1 MLQIRQLIK
10 KVRACRTAEEE
21 RSVINKESAEI
32 RNLSKDPNA
41 PHKARNLC
49 KAIYMQMMGYQT
61 SFMQM
66 SCINLLASSDFTEKR
81 IAYSAL
87 SLVIDSTSQVLLLA
101 TSTIK
106 KDLQN
111 KDSTEIQ
118 ALALNAIGDVC
129 TPDMCRELGMEV
141 ANLIQNTG
149 DSNVKKRAACAA
161 VVIIK
166 NCPEMID
173 SYIDK
178 IPTLLEDR
186 THSVCLSGIYQV
198 IEMINKKP
206 AIIEKIK
213 KYHSM
218 FVKYEK
224 SLLSVSYSPEFDV
237 NGITDPFLQAKI
249 LEIMQYTAKDDK
261 DLIDELADLF
271 VSVQSITESSRQTGY
286 ALQYEIIKT
295 INNLNASS
303 GMKSLSNNI
312 LGKFLSS
319 NDYNLKYIALNT
331 LKDVARKDLS
341 SIQKH
346 RGVIL
351 EFLKDNDISLQKRAL
366 DLIYLIINKNNL
378 KKITRECLIFL
389 PKAEDEIKFELTKKL
404 QDSIVKYSLSYKWEI
419 DSLIKMVIN
428 SKGKIYEDV
437 LSQIINAILKV
448 KDLYIYSAHKAF
460 IALKMK
466 KNENNP
472 SLVKLCIYIIGELCT
487 YLIKNNTLNCKNE
500 TVTVNE
506 NDVLNLLKEI
516 GAKHSSLG
524 NETVIEYLLNALV
537 KLLIRIPEKRNEIE
551 SIIKSYRRSYF
562 SEVQSRALE
571 YLQFNESDKADVKK
585 NMVEPVPL
593 PKKKEEEEENE
604 ERKLVDENDEENN
617 EPEDDLICIRLTEG
631 TIKNIDLGDNNN
643 IDDNINNNPLD
654 FLGEKDNNKSNN
666 NNNNQGGNL
675 DLLDLNNIFSAASG
689 EATNTNINNNN
700 NNQQNNNSL
709 NPFDFIN
716 MQLNQPNDNNNN
728 NNNNNINNN
737 NNNNVN
743 DLLNM
748 IMGSNDNNQ
757 ANTNTNTNTNNSQ
770 NNINDLFSP
779 VQTAPQ
785 QSNNMKECFKNED
798 ISLYYTTDKKEGGVI
813 DGSIFASSNSN
824 EQIKEV
830 KINFL
835 VQKFVKL
842 TVLAT
847 SGNNLEPLQSLGIK
861 KDFSL
866 TSSDPNKK
874 IVIKI
879 KLHYTVNEK
888 ETTKEFVIKNI

>member
-1 MLQIRQLIK
+1 MLKIRQMIK

-41 PHKARNLC
+41 PNKARNLC

-87 SLVIDSTSQVLLLA
+87 PLVIDTTSQVLLLA

-111 KDSTEIQ
+111 RENPEIQ
-118 ALALNAIGDVC
+118 ALALNSVGDIC
-129 TPDMCRELGMEV
+129 TPDMCREISMEV
-141 ANLIQNTG
+141 SNIIQNTE

-166 NCPEMID
+166 NCPEMMD

-178 IPTLLEDR
+178 IPLLLEDR
-186 THSVCLSGIYQV
+186 THSVCLSGIYLV
-198 IEMINKKP
+198 LEMINKNP
-206 AIIEKIK
+206 SIVEKIK

-218 FVKYEK
+218 FVKYER

-249 LEIMQYTAKDDK
+249 LEILQYTAKDDK
-261 DLIDELADLF
+261 NLIDELADLF
-271 VSVQSITESSRQTGY
+271 VSVQSITESSKQTGY
-286 ALQYEIIKT
+286 ALQYEIIKA

-331 LKDVARKDLS
+331 LKDVARKDLAS
-341 SIQKH
+341 VQKH
-346 RGVIL
+346 RALIL

-378 KKITRECLIFL
+378 KNITKECLIFL
-389 PKAEDEIKFELTKKL
+389 PKAEDEIKYELTKKL
-404 QDSIVKYSLSYKWEI
+404 QDSIVKYSVSYKWEI

-437 LSQIINAILKV
+437 LSQIINSLIKV
-448 KDLYIYSAHKAF
+448 KDLYIYSSHKAF
-460 IALKMK
+460 LVLKVK

-472 SLVKLCIYIIGELCT
+472 ALAKLCIYIIGELCT
-487 YLIKNNTLNCKNE
+487 YLTNNNTLNCKNE
-500 TVTVNE
+500 SISVNE
-506 NDVLNLLKEI
+506 DDILNLLKEI
-516 GAKHSSLG
+516 GIKNNNLG
-524 NETVIEYLLNALV
+524 NETVVEYLLNALV
-537 KLLIRIPEKRNEIE
+537 KLLIKFPDKRNEIE
-551 SIIKSYRRSYF
+551 SIIKNYKRSYF

-571 YLQFNESDKADVKK
+571 YLQFDKSNKNEMK
-585 NMVEPVPL
+585 NKMVGAIPL
-593 PKKKEEEEENE
+593 PKKADGDGDKEEN
-604 ERKLVDENDEENN
+604 RKKIVDENDEDNYD
-617 EPEDDLICIRLTEG
+617 PEDDIICVRLTEG
-631 TIKNIDLGDNNN
+631 AVKNINLNN
-643 IDDNINNNPLD
+643 INNDNQNNNPLD
-654 FLGEKDNNKSNN
+654 FLGEKDNINNINN
-666 NNNNQGGNL
+666 NTQGGNL
-675 DLLDLNNIFSAASG
+675 DLLDLNNIFSATGDQNANNNNDNKTNNNSMNPFDLLNLQLDQ
-689 EATNTNINNNN
+689 TNNNTNNTNNNQSPQNNNNDNNINDLLNMINGTNNNNNQTNNNN
-700 NNQQNNNSL
+700 NNQ
-709 NPFDFIN
+709 
-716 MQLNQPNDNNNN
+716 
-728 NNNNNINNN
+728 
-737 NNNNVN
+737 
-743 DLLNM
+743 
-748 IMGSNDNNQ
+748 
-757 ANTNTNTNTNNSQ
+757 TNN
-770 NNINDLFSP
+770 NDLFS
-779 VQTAPQ
+779 QIDKI
-785 QSNNMKECFKNED
+785 SNDQNNSMKECFKNED
-798 ISLYYTTDKKEGGVI
+798 ITLFYSITKKEGTNI
-813 DGSIFASSNSN
+813 DGSVYASNNSN
-824 EQIKEV
+824 EQITEV

-847 SGNNLEPLQSLGIK
+847 SGNTLEPSQSLGIK
-861 KDFSL
+861 KDFTL
-866 TSSDPNKK
+866 TSSDSKKK
-874 IVIKI
+874 IIIKI
-879 KLHYTVNEK
+879 KLHYTINNE
-888 ETTKEFVIKNI
+888 TKAHELTIKNL

>member
-1 MLQIRQLIK
+1 MIK

-41 PHKARNLC
+41 PFKARNLC

-87 SLVIDSTSQVLLLA
+87 PLVIDSTSQVLLLA

-111 KDSTEIQ
+111 NDNPEIQ

-129 TPDMCRELGMEV
+129 TPDMCREISMEV
-141 ANLIQNTG
+141 SNIIQNTQ
-149 DSNVKKRAACAA
+149 DSNVKKRAACAG

-186 THSVCLSGIYQV
+186 THSVCLSGIYLV
-198 IEMINKKP
+198 LEMINIKP
-206 AIIEKIK
+206 SIVEKIK

-237 NGITDPFLQAKI
+237 NGINDPFLQAKI

-261 DLIDELADLF
+261 ELIDELADLF
-271 VSVQSITESSRQTGY
+271 VSVQSITESSKQTGY
-286 ALQYEIIKT
+286 ALQYEIIKA

-331 LKDVARKDLS
+331 LKDVARKDLAS
-341 SIQKH
+341 VQKH
-346 RGVIL
+346 RAVIL

-378 KKITRECLIFL
+378 KNITRECLIFL

-437 LSQIINAILKV
+437 LSQIINSIIKV
-448 KDLYIYSAHKAF
+448 KDLYVYSSHKAF
-460 IALKMK
+460 LALKVK
-466 KNENNP
+466 INENNP
-472 SLVKLCIYIIGELCT
+472 SLSKLCIYIIGELCT
-487 YLIKNNTLNCKNE
+487 YLVNNNTLNCKNE
-500 TVTVNE
+500 QIKVSE
-506 NDVLNLLKEI
+506 DDILNLFKEVGI
-516 GAKHSSLG
+516 KHNNFG
-524 NETVIEYLLNALV
+524 NETVIQYLLNALV
-537 KLLIRIPEKRNEIE
+537 KLFIRFPDKRNEIE
-551 SIIKSYRRSYF
+551 SIIKNYKRSYF

-571 YLQFNESDKADVKK
+571 YLQFNKSDKNDMK
-585 NMVEPVPL
+585 NKMVEAIPL
-593 PKKKEEEEENE
+593 PKKDKEENE
-604 ERKLVDENDEENN
+604 IKKKLVDENDEENN
-617 EPEDDLICIRLTEG
+617 DREDDLICVRLTEG
-631 TIKNIDLGDNNN
+631 SIRNIDITNN
-643 IDDNINNNPLD
+643 IDNENNNNNNNPFD
-654 FLGEKDNNKSNN
+654 FLGEKDNSNN
-666 NNNNQGGNL
+666 LNTNNTNQGGNL
-675 DLLDLNNIFSAASG
+675 DLLDLNNIFSSSGAST
-689 EATNTNINNNN
+689 TNTNANNDNNNANNNTSMNPFDLLNLQLDQTNNNN
-700 NNQQNNNSL
+700 NSNN
-709 NPFDFIN
+709 IA
-716 MQLNQPNDNNNN
+716 QPT
-728 NNNNNINNN
+728 NNNNNIN
-737 NNNNVN
+737 

-748 IMGSNDNNQ
+748 VM
-757 ANTNTNTNTNNSQ
+757 NTNNNSNNNNGESNNNNDILSQ
-770 NNINDLFSP
+770 I
-779 VQTAPQ
+779 QMAPQ
-785 QSNNMKECFKNED
+785 QETNAMKECFKNED
-798 ISLYYTTDKKEGGVI
+798 ISLYYSITKKEGNNI
-813 DGSIFASSNSN
+813 DGSVFASNN
-824 EQIKEV
+824 NKEEQITEV

-842 TVLAT
+842 TVLNT
-847 SGNNLEPLQSLGIK
+847 SGNTLEPSQSLGIK
-861 KDFSL
+861 KDFTL
-866 TSSDPNKK
+866 TSNDPSKK
-874 IVIKI
+874 IIVKI
-879 KLHYTVNEK
+879 KLHYIINKEEK
-888 ETTKEFVIKNI
+888 TKELTIKNL

>member
-1 MLQIRQLIK
+1 
-10 KVRACRTAEEE
+10 
-21 RSVINKESAEI
+21 
-32 RNLSKDPNA
+32 
-41 PHKARNLC
+41 
-49 KAIYMQMMGYQT
+49 
-61 SFMQM
+61 
-66 SCINLLASSDFTEKR
+66 
-81 IAYSAL
+81 
-87 SLVIDSTSQVLLLA
+87 
-101 TSTIK
+101 
-106 KDLQN
+106 
-111 KDSTEIQ
+111 
-118 ALALNAIGDVC
+118 
-129 TPDMCRELGMEV
+129 
-141 ANLIQNTG
+141 
-149 DSNVKKRAACAA
+149 
-161 VVIIK
+161 
-166 NCPEMID
+166 
-173 SYIDK
+173 
-178 IPTLLEDR
+178 
-186 THSVCLSGIYQV
+186 
-198 IEMINKKP
+198 
-206 AIIEKIK
+206 
-213 KYHSM
+213 
-218 FVKYEK
+218 
-224 SLLSVSYSPEFDV
+224 
-237 NGITDPFLQAKI
+237 
-249 LEIMQYTAKDDK
+249 
-261 DLIDELADLF
+261 
-271 VSVQSITESSRQTGY
+271 
-286 ALQYEIIKT
+286 
-295 INNLNASS
+295 
-303 GMKSLSNNI
+303 
-312 LGKFLSS
+312 
-319 NDYNLKYIALNT
+319 
-331 LKDVARKDLS
+331 
-341 SIQKH
+341 
-346 RGVIL
+346 
-351 EFLKDNDISLQKRAL
+351 
-366 DLIYLIINKNNL
+366 
-378 KKITRECLIFL
+378 
-389 PKAEDEIKFELTKKL
+389 
-404 QDSIVKYSLSYKWEI
+404 
-419 DSLIKMVIN
+419 MVIN

-728 NNNNNINNN
+728 NNNNNVNNN

-779 VQTAPQ
+779 VQIAPQ

-798 ISLYYTTDKKEGGVI
+798 ISLYYTTEKKEGGVI